1 MQGFTNTLR
10 VQHREIVNLPSL
22 RVKYGEQLRG
32 LLMAR
37 PGCVLL
43 GSDLSS
49 LEDRLKHHFQWK
61 LDPEYVKSQMTK
73 GFDPHNAIAVIAG
86 LMKQEEADWYAQY
99 KALPADQHTKEGDA
113 KFKRL
118 DEIRA
123 VGKSTNYASQ
133 YGAGVATI
141 ARTAKV
147 NQAVA
152 KKLHAAYHKMNW
164 SIAKIA
170 SMMVVKKTD
179 FGDWQINPINKMWYS
194 LRSDKDRFSTL
205 IQGTGSYILD
215 LWLYHAE
222 RLAKQRGLRWHL
234 LGQMHDELIA
244 EVPVGEESAY
254 RNLVSDAIGKVNE
267 QLKLNR
273 ELACDINFGNRYS
286 DIH

>member
-1 MQGFTNTLR
+1 
-10 VQHREIVNLPSL
+10 
-22 RVKYGEQLRG
+22 
-32 LLMAR
+32 
-37 PGCVLL
+37 
-43 GSDLSS
+43 
-49 LEDRLKHHFQWK
+49 
-61 LDPEYVKSQMTK
+61 MTK

-86 LMKQEEADWYAQY
+86 LMTQDESNWYAHY
-99 KALPADQHTKEGDA
+99 KGLDESQHTENEDK

-123 VGKSTNYASQ
+123 VGKSTNYACQ

-147 NQAVA
+147 SMAVA
-152 KKLHAAYHKMNW
+152 KKLHAAYHKLNW

-205 IQGTGSYILD
+205 IQGTGAYILD

-222 RLAKQRGLRWHL
+222 KLAKQRSLDWIL
-234 LGQMHDELIA
+234 VGQFHDELIL
-244 EVPVGEESAY
+244 EIPEDMEEEY
-254 RNLVSDAIGKVNE
+254 KQLVADALEKVNQ

-273 ELACDINFGNRYS
+273 ELACDIKFGRKYS